1 MFNKII
7 ILLLNFNRSRLIKI
21 SLLILLGSILEILA
35 FGSIIPLTL
44 VLVDNNSINDIEIL
58 KKIYFFFKFSSFDS
72 FIVFLAFGIL
82 FFNCLLNFYHIISRY
97 RIEKNVWEQYTFV
110 SKFYLQNIF
119 KKDLIDLE
127 SKNLSEYYSKILNE
141 LSVVFDI
148 IILSIID
155 SLSKFFTIIFIISF
169 LLIVN
174 ASITTIVIFFSLII
188 FLLIYKIVGKK
199 LKELGSKLV
208 IINQNRYDSLL
219 QIFRSIK
226 EIKLYKSNFFFKNY
240 DVIFSQYKEVY
251 LKSSKLKKISKHIVE
266 PIFFAMIIFFL
277 ITGYFKLRNFDA
289 ILPIATTFIYAII
302 RILPA
307 SNALLYNVNNIK
319 NFEPHLNRVFPEIEK
334 IKYKKNITLNDT
346 GDYFQVE
353 ENNNFQ
359 NLKLNNVRFIYPGRS
374 NEFNFKL
381 TIEQGKYYKIIGKN
395 GSGKSTLIKIL
406 LGLIHPNSGEYIVN
420 YKKLNKE
427 EILNWQNQMAYV
439 PQDVFLINNKVI
451 DNIAYAVQKD
461 KIDLSLAKNVL
472 NIVENSVNEKDKL
485 NLNLKI
491 KDNGNNISG
500 GQKQKIGIARALYLK
515 KKILIF
521 DESFSAIDFFTKDD
535 IIKKLLKSNLTLIEI
550 THDIKDIKDNEN
562 LIVLKDRNIFYQGTK
577 KNFND
582 NLI

>member
-1 MFNKII
+1 
-7 ILLLNFNRSRLIKI
+7 
-21 SLLILLGSILEILA
+21 
-35 FGSIIPLTL
+35 
-44 VLVDNNSINDIEIL
+44 
-58 KKIYFFFKFSSFDS
+58 
-72 FIVFLAFGIL
+72 
-82 FFNCLLNFYHIISRY
+82 
-97 RIEKNVWEQYTFV
+97 
-110 SKFYLQNIF
+110 
-119 KKDLIDLE
+119 
-127 SKNLSEYYSKILNE
+127 
-141 LSVVFDI
+141 
-148 IILSIID
+148 
-155 SLSKFFTIIFIISF
+155 
-169 LLIVN
+169 
-174 ASITTIVIFFSLII
+174 
-188 FLLIYKIVGKK
+188 
-199 LKELGSKLV
+199 
-208 IINQNRYDSLL
+208 
-219 QIFRSIK
+219 
-226 EIKLYKSNFFFKNY
+226 
-240 DVIFSQYKEVY
+240 
-251 LKSSKLKKISKHIVE
+251 
-266 PIFFAMIIFFL
+266 MIIFFL

-346 GDYFQVE
+346 EDYFQVE

-359 NLKLNNVRFIYPGRS
+359 NLKLNNVRFKYPSRS
-374 NEFNFKL
+374 NEFNFNL

-461 KIDLSLAKNVL
+461 KIDISLAKNVL

-485 NLNLKI
+485 NLNLKV